1 MFSNNLPF
9 TKIKMFANKPVEIP
23 LVFNE
28 HPVPF
33 IAQICKVAQDILKE
47 TTPKA
52 HNPIPFVKKN
62 DVGCEAVFKTQAMA
76 DKVEEIRKDVETQKF
91 PIANFRIIEIC
102 FNIAIEGDSPEN
114 FIYYTE
120 ENTFFIC
127 HPEPGYA
134 EHICGRMKEFF
145 DSHIFQLPIV
155 LVANL
160 IDLSKVPLKEDER
173 LMIPCGKST
182 FLIPIA
188 DKEEAFFEDFC
199 AKVERI
205 KEMDVVC
212 GGIQFATM
220 KHICSEIG
228 VKGVFYQITPDY
240 VKLTGLSH
248 SLKSFSEILKRR
260 IKEHNK
266 EQQAKVRVLS
276 RK

>member
-1 MFSNNLPF
+1 
-9 TKIKMFANKPVEIP
+9 MFANKPVEIP

-28 HPVPF
+28 YPVPF

-47 TTPKA
+47 TNPKA
-52 HNPIPFVKKN
+52 HNPTPFVKKN
-62 DVGCEAVFKTQAMA
+62 SFGCEAIFKTQAMA
-76 DKVEEIRKDVETQKF
+76 DKVEEIMKDVTTQEF

-102 FNIAIEGDSPEN
+102 FSIAIEGDSPEN

-145 DSHIFQLPIV
+145 DRHMFQVPIV
-155 LVANL
+155 LAADL
-160 IDLSKVPLKEDER
+160 IELSKVPLKEDER
-173 LMIPCGKST
+173 LMISCGKST

-188 DKEEAFFEDFC
+188 DKEEGFFEDFC
-199 AKVERI
+199 AKVDRL
-205 KEMDVVC
+205 KEMDVDS

-220 KHICSEIG
+220 KQICSEIA
-228 VKGVFYQITPDY
+228 VKGVFYHITPDH

-260 IKEHNK
+260 IKDHIK
-266 EQQAKVRVLS
+266 DQQTKVRILS